1 MEYST
6 LRELMVVQQIAARG
20 ISSKPVLQAM
30 NTVPRHLFVSERLLS
45 EAYGDFPLPIGLNQT
60 ISQPYI
66 VALMTEQLQLQAHHK
81 VLEIGTG
88 CGYQTAV
95 LAEIVDQVYTI
106 EIVPELAER
115 ARQTLQLLN
124 YHNIHSRCGDGLN
137 DWSEQAPFDRIIVTA
152 APDILPQALIEQL
165 SIGGHMVIP
174 VGSLQ
179 QVLYRITRRPENQ
192 IETQVLSQVR
202 FVAMTG
208 KIQENNL

>member
-1 MEYST
+1 MDYST
-6 LRELMVVQQIAARG
+6 LRELMVMQQISARG
-20 ISSKPVLQAM
+20 ITNKAVLCAM
-30 NTVPRHLFVSERLLS
+30 KTVPRHLFVSQPLID

-66 VALMTEQLQLQAHHK
+66 VALMTEQLQLQADHK

-115 ARQTLQLLN
+115 ARQTLKRLN

-174 VGSLQ
+174 IGSLQ
-179 QVLYRITRRPENQ
+179 QVLYRITRLSENQ

-202 FVAMTG
+202 FVTMTG
-208 KIQENNL
+208 KIQEREL